1 MSTSVDSLVAKMILK
16 KVLQLL
22 LCFSELKE
30 FLMSKRILMA
40 SWSGTFHVVKL
51 EVKELRS
58 CQPQKE
64 PVKWKTIKNTE
75 T

>member
-1 MSTSVDSLVAKMILK
+1 MSTSVDTFVAKMILK

-40 SWSGTFHVVKL
+40 SWSGTVHVVKL

-58 CQPQKE
+58 
-64 PVKWKTIKNTE
+64 
-75 T
+75 